1 MTPSRAPPSL
11 VLYWLLQVPL
21 VVFTEYMRK
30 KLKRDEAGNVVFWCV
45 NPSLGATAQM
55 TYDKLCN

>member
-1 MTPSRAPPSL
+1 VHRLPL
-11 VLYWLLQVPL
+11 FFCWLLQVPL

-45 NPSLGATAQM
+45 NPNLGATAQ
-55 TYDKLCN
+55 KSV